1 MSGYW
6 EQKQLEQN
14 FSGAKQTTGTM
25 GTFSLEKVK
34 QSVSTG
40 ATKLLNNVGESA
52 SRLGGAIAKG
62 GRDALDSIKGQV
74 LNIDMKS
81 GGAQVLNADSDWRVR
96 ISLAPASSSYFKYS
110 DSIFMSPLQETNGVI
125 FPYTPQVS
133 IAHSAKYGVESL
145 THSNYPIVFY
155 QSSEVG
161 AITINGEFT
170 VQNMAEGR
178 YLMAAVHFFRSC
190 TKMFFGGDSIAG
202 TPPPLVFLNGYGAPY
217 LPNVPC
223 VVTQFSHTMPSDVD
237 YINVPMT
244 RSTTTQPKY
253 DWSGGPT
260 EPITTIDK
268 ATVRL
273 PTMSSLSV
281 TLQPVYS
288 RRNIYENFTLDK
300 YAKGELTKGPTSNRG
315 GFI

>member
-1 MSGYW
+1 MSF
-6 EQKQLEQN
+6 EQI
-14 FSGAKQTTGTM
+14 
-25 GTFSLEKVK
+25 K
-34 QSVSTG
+34 QSVTNSATNLANNFREG
-40 ATKLLNNVGESA
+40 AG
-52 SRLGGAIAKG
+52 RLGSAIQKG
-62 GRDALDSIKGQV
+62 GLQALDGIKGQV

-81 GGAQVLNADSDWRVR
+81 GSKQSLSPDNDWRVR

-110 DSIFMSPLQETNGVI
+110 DSIFMSPLQETNGVV
-125 FPYTPQVS
+125 FPYTPQLTV
-133 IAHSAKYGVESL
+133 AHSAKYGVESL
-145 THSNYPIVFY
+145 THSNYPVVYY
-155 QSSEVG
+155 QSSEVA
-161 AITINGEFT
+161 AITINGDFT

-190 TKMFFGGDSIAG
+190 TKMFFGADSIAG

-223 VVTQFSHTMPSDVD
+223 VVTQFSHTMPQDVD

-244 RSTTTQPKY
+244 RSTSTQPKY

-273 PTMSSLSV
+273 PTMSSIQIS
-281 TLQPVYS
+281 LQPVYS
-288 RRNIYENFTLDK
+288 RRNVYENFSLDK
-300 YAKGELTKGPTSNRG
+300 YARGDLTRGSSSGTG

>member
-1 MSGYW
+1 MS
-6 EQKQLEQN
+6 
-14 FSGAKQTTGTM
+14 F
-25 GTFSLEKVK
+25 EKIK
-34 QSVSTG
+34 QSVSNG
-40 ATKLLNNVGESA
+40 ATSLANNFKEGA
-52 SRLGGAIAKG
+52 GRLGSAIQKG
-62 GRDALDSIKGQV
+62 GKQALDNIKGQV
-74 LNIDMKS
+74 LNIDMNS
-81 GGAQVLNADSDWRVR
+81 GSKQTLSADNDWRVR

-125 FPYTPQVS
+125 FPYTPQFTMS
-133 IAHSAKYGVESL
+133 HSAKYGVESL
-145 THSNYPIVFY
+145 THSNYPIVYY
-155 QSSEVG
+155 QSSEISP
-161 AITINGEFT
+161 ITISGDFT

-190 TKMFFGGDSIAG
+190 TKMFFGADSIAG

-223 VVTQFSHTMPSDVD
+223 VLTTFSHTMPQDVD

-273 PTMSSLSV
+273 PTMSSISV

-288 RRNIYENFTLDK
+288 RRNIYEN
-300 YAKGELTKGPTSNRG
+300 E
-315 GFI
+315 

>member
-1 MSGYW
+1 M
-6 EQKQLEQN
+6 
-14 FSGAKQTTGTM
+14 
-25 GTFSLEKVK
+25 SLEKIK
-34 QSVSTG
+34 KSVSNG
-40 ATKLLNNVGESA
+40 ASKVAGRLQEGA
-52 SRLGGAIAKG
+52 GRLGGAIAKG
-62 GRDALDSIKGQV
+62 GKQALDSIKGQV
-74 LNIDMKS
+74 LNIDMQS
-81 GGAQVLNADSDWRVR
+81 GDKQTLSPDSDWRVR
-96 ISLAPASSSYFKYS
+96 VSLAPASSSYFKYS

-125 FPYTPQVS
+125 FPYTPQISVS
-133 IAHSAKYGVESL
+133 HSAKYGVESL
-145 THSNYPIVFY
+145 THSNYPIVYY

-161 AITINGEFT
+161 AITINGDFS

-178 YLMAAVHFFRSC
+178 YLMAAIHFFRSC

-223 VVTQFSHTMPSDVD
+223 VVTQFNHTMPSDVD

-273 PTMSSLSV
+273 PTMSTLSV

-288 RRNIYENFTLDK
+288 RRNIYENFSLDK
-300 YAKGELTKGPTSNRG
+300 YAKGDLTKGSTSDSG